1 MPLGYHYLRLVLS
14 RWKLV
19 LSLVFGCTLAA
30 LALSVFVLAQRPTFD
45 SAARLN
51 IVPTSEE
58 LGYASRFVRG
68 STFDGGSVLLQTYAE
83 FAHTRPIVAPIVDRY
98 IAEQARA
105 AGQPVDAWIAQNSVP
120 SPFSPGRIISL
131 LNYGEAP
138 PLPLREDLIENVIK
152 NTLIE
157 SVEGTYLVRIT
168 VSWDDPQSAAWF
180 ANALA
185 DAIVKRAERMS
196 RSSGTQIS
204 DALVQRLNE
213 KRTQLADVLRQSRE
227 LKSRVGVVDIDRQ
240 KQSLLEAQVAEQSR
254 LTSDRAQLQAS
265 ESQVAGLQRQTEG
278 KLSSSQQLV
287 EQTLAIEGPKV
298 AGLRRGV
305 TIRQDRVGQI
315 EGQIATLGKYE
326 DQIKALDYAAAA
338 LQNEVNA
345 LTERASFSQTENIAN
360 APRIQLIERAKPPL
374 TRSSPKTLFNTI
386 LGFIAGCALAGCALL
401 LLGEARPV
409 ERKAE
414 EEEDEAQEPEVV
426 STPPLPPSPAVARRT
441 PPAAAPPPLSP
452 LRPRTDAPASPFRH
466 VRASTEAT
474 ARNSSVTIGSLAL
487 AQPVDE
493 PQVAEPVAEMAAEP
507 ILRIVPAEATPGDG
521 NVTLCPLLLT
531 PPTRGIGYRG
541 DESLHERTEFLR
553 WLAASLTASDRPLL
567 VIGEH
572 GDTAV
577 KQVFR
582 LIHEA
587 LAATGRPTRTID
599 ATRHR
604 LPAAW
609 PGDGRKPLIYGGGL
623 CESGRPAVREEIGDT
638 VDVLVVIVAPSIE
651 TAQQLSGNVGLFAGK
666 QRHVVAIAG

>member
-1 MPLGYHYLRLVLS
+1 MPLGYHYFRLVLS

-19 LSLVFGCTLAA
+19 VSLVVGCTLAA

-105 AGQPVDAWIAQNSVP
+105 VGQPVDEWIAENSVP

-138 PLPLREDLIENVIK
+138 PVPLRDDLIDNVTK

-185 DAIVKRAERMS
+185 DAIVERAERTS
-196 RSSGTQIS
+196 RSSGAQIA
-204 DALVQRLNE
+204 DALVLRLNE
-213 KRTQLADVLRQSRE
+213 KRAQLANVLRQSRE
-227 LKSRVGVVDIDRQ
+227 LKSRAGVVDIDRQ

-265 ESQVAGLQRQTEG
+265 ESQVAGLKRQTEG

-305 TIRQDRVGQI
+305 SIRQDRVGQI
-315 EGQIATLGKYE
+315 DSQIAALGQHE

-338 LQNEVNA
+338 LQTEVNA

-401 LLGEARPV
+401 LLGEARP
-409 ERKAE
+409 AE
-414 EEEDEAQEPEVV
+414 SDAEAEADALEPEF
-426 STPPLPPSPAVARRT
+426 TPAPPPPAPAPRAAPVATPAV
-441 PPAAAPPPLSP
+441 PPPLSP
-452 LRPRTDAPASPFRH
+452 LRPRTDTPPSPFRH
-466 VRASTEAT
+466 VRANTVTTAVHGGAT
-474 ARNSSVTIGSLAL
+474 MGSLAL
-487 AQPVDE
+487 ADPVEELQLADPIIE
-493 PQVAEPVAEMAAEP
+493 PAAEPVLRVVAPEAA
-507 ILRIVPAEATPGDG
+507 TSD
-521 NVTLCPLLLT
+521 VTSSLCPLLL
-531 PPTRGIGYRG
+531 PPPAHGIGYRG
-541 DESLHERTEFLR
+541 NESLREREAFLR
-553 WLAASLTASDRPLL
+553 WFAVPLAASDKPLL
-567 VIGEH
+567 VVGPV

-587 LAATGRPTRTID
+587 FAATGQRTRTID
-599 ATRHR
+599 ATRRR
-604 LPAAW
+604 LPAEW
-609 PGDGRKPLIYGGGL
+609 PADHRKPLIYAGGL
-623 CESGRPAVREEIGDT
+623 RESGRAAVLDEIGADA
-638 VDVLVVIVAPSIE
+638 DVLVVIVAASLEI
-651 TAQQLSGNVGLFAGK
+651 AQAQAAKVAPLAGK
-666 QRHVVAIAG
+666 QLHVVAIAG